1 MKTIL
6 REETSGV
13 SEVLGTILILGM
25 TVTLFSTVIIW
36 VSNFP
41 TPQAQTRSDIAS
53 YMQPVYGSGGLVVGV
68 NITLTHMGGDALLP
82 ATTVFYITDQP
93 SGGPSSTDVAT
104 LHRFNAFLPV
114 PSGLIDGSDSVWST
128 GERWVY
134 LNQNF
139 NPADIITVT
148 IVDNTRSLVVWSGQ
162 MNAAAGTRP
171 PVFMN
176 VWATGVVTGGGPNPV
191 YANSGF
197 YLFAQVVSL
206 DHDMN
211 PNSVYATITAFYDPA
226 LKGLGCDAPLK
237 MHDDGNF
244 PDLVAGDGIFS
255 LGNIGCTSPQFPYQ
269 SWSGSLILLN
279 ATDLKGHQTHTRFVL
294 NVLPSNAG
302 GGGMSSTIPTQVW
315 QYIGFVQIRTGE
327 VWVSNLS
334 DPYPSSHTYQPYRVL
349 ATTLNA
355 NGGGLFHFKMAN
367 HGNTTIFIDGWTEAF
382 FQNTQSSAGVALYV
396 VAPCDPT
403 LRSNANPGGVAAYPG
418 SPTNINNFSYAHPG
432 LPSTCSPNIQP
443 AVFDINQT
451 DQQVG
456 GTPYTVLVYA
466 KTAFGLG
473 TPYQWKTSTYYIS
486 ILVSGM
492 AGPNNYTYKQLLG
505 QDPYNPNHCAN
516 LGPNYNP
523 ISHLNDPFP
532 ACRTTWYAQV
542 IPFIGMV
549 VF

>member
-13 SEVLGTILILGM
+13 SEVLGTILILAM

-36 VSNFP
+36 VSSIP
-41 TPQAQTRSDIAS
+41 TPQAQTHTDIAQ
-53 YMQPVYGSGGLVVGV
+53 YMRPVYDSTGLVVGV
-68 NITLTHMGGDALLP
+68 NITLTHMGGEALLP
-82 ATTVFYITDQP
+82 ATTVFYISDQP
-93 SGGPSSTDVAT
+93 SRGSTSTDVAT
-104 LHRFNAFLPV
+104 LHRFDARIAN

-128 GERWVY
+128 GERWLY
-134 LNQNF
+134 LNQAF
-139 NPADIITVT
+139 RPSDTITVT
-148 IVDNTRSLVVWSGQ
+148 VVDTTRSLVVWSGQ
-162 MNAAAGTRP
+162 MNPAVGTRP
-171 PVFMN
+171 PIFLN
-176 VWATGVVTGGGPNPV
+176 VWASGVVTAGGPNPV
-191 YANSGF
+191 YEGSGF
-197 YLFAQVVSL
+197 YLFAEVVSL
-206 DHDMN
+206 DHDLN
-211 PNSVYATITAFYDPA
+211 PNSVYARITAFYNTTLA
-226 LKGLGCDAPLK
+226 ALGCDVPLK
-237 MHDDGNF
+237 MRDDGVF
-244 PDLVAGDGIFS
+244 PDLVTGDGIFS
-255 LGNIGCTSPQFPYQ
+255 LGANGCMSPQFPLL

-279 ATDLKGHQTHTRFVL
+279 ATDTKGHQTQTRFVL
-294 NVLPSNAG
+294 NVLPSSAG
-302 GGGMSSTIPTQVW
+302 GGGMSSTIPNQVW

-382 FQNTQSSAGVALYV
+382 FQNTQSSAGVALYI
-396 VAPCDPT
+396 VAPCNPT
-403 LRSNANPGGVAAYPG
+403 LPSNANPGGVAAYPG

-432 LPSTCSPNIQP
+432 LPSGCSSNIRP

-492 AGPNNYTYKQLLG
+492 AGPNNYTYAQLLG
-505 QDPYNPNHCAN
+505 QDPYNPYHCAS
-516 LGPNYNP
+516 LGPSYNP
-523 ISHLNDPFP
+523 INHLADPTP

-549 VF
+549 VY